1 MNYTILFSIFSVIA
15 IVGLI
20 FSFSMNSYI
29 QIYDSDWNGIF
40 SNQEIQESS
49 KKRIFLI
56 GSSSVYSVNATH
68 INHQLSSNN
77 LNYEIFNLAD
87 MSDSPRK
94 RIQSIE
100 NIISNEPQIVIYGLG
115 AWEFKKNHSSKP
127 DLQELMLNPK
137 SFFLYTFED
146 VVQPIRENIPGSP
159 KDRSLLTAKYL
170 FFGPEQKYHPF
181 INFHKTP
188 ITPINEIITEWG
200 NPELTGLDLSNES
213 VQLNSLKNLILEF
226 KKNDIQL
233 IIFTNPYQKISVS
246 NEGIIDFKQTL
257 ENISNEYEIPIYF
270 LHDSY
275 FEMEI
280 WRDNVHVAV
289 HEDAQIFTHDVLQ
302 IIIQELQLNAI

>member
-40 SNQEIQESS
+40 SNQEIQENS

-100 NIISNEPQIVIYGLG
+100 NIISNEPQIVILLSCVKHMNSLG
-115 AWEFKKNHSSKP
+115 DSIHYSMVHPILFQLRRNEPILVYQIIHRLPLHGPNENVLATLEITPNYYFDKPPTNNQKKKDQRLLRFSYFYKP
-127 DLQELMLNPK
+127 RGDLDYPIRPTALAKQ
-137 SFFLYTFED
+137 SFFLSRVWFL
-146 VVQPIRENIPGSP
+146 PCP
-159 KDRSLLTAKYL
+159 LTNRMHRMTSK
-170 FFGPEQKYHPF
+170 
-181 INFHKTP
+181 
-188 ITPINEIITEWG
+188 
-200 NPELTGLDLSNES
+200 
-213 VQLNSLKNLILEF
+213 
-226 KKNDIQL
+226 
-233 IIFTNPYQKISVS
+233 
-246 NEGIIDFKQTL
+246 
-257 ENISNEYEIPIYF
+257 
-270 LHDSY
+270 
-275 FEMEI
+275 
-280 WRDNVHVAV
+280 
-289 HEDAQIFTHDVLQ
+289 
-302 IIIQELQLNAI
+302 

>member
-1 MNYTILFSIFSVIA
+1 MNYTILFSIFSVIV

-40 SNQEIQESS
+40 SNQEIQENS

-137 SFFLYTFED
+137 SFFLYMFED
-146 VVQPIRENIPGSP
+146 VVQPIR
-159 KDRSLLTAKYL
+159 
-170 FFGPEQKYHPF
+170 
-181 INFHKTP
+181 
-188 ITPINEIITEWG
+188 
-200 NPELTGLDLSNES
+200 
-213 VQLNSLKNLILEF
+213 
-226 KKNDIQL
+226 
-233 IIFTNPYQKISVS
+233 
-246 NEGIIDFKQTL
+246 
-257 ENISNEYEIPIYF
+257 
-270 LHDSY
+270 
-275 FEMEI
+275 
-280 WRDNVHVAV
+280 
-289 HEDAQIFTHDVLQ
+289 
-302 IIIQELQLNAI
+302 